1 MLNKIKAI
9 NSYGIEVKDIEKIED
24 NIFTMNNGEEYYVL
38 TDEEAQEV
46 YVDLQT
52 ELINDIGLEDLTEYA
67 KQYIIDNCL
76 NIDWFNDV
84 MIESNEN
91 YVYDLE
97 EEELQELLDEYDV
110 ETAEELINEFNSQYK
125 NGYQW
130 YKEIFG
136 TEDIQ
141 YLIDKY
147 DLLNID
153 AFIEFCQEV
162 DGRGHIISSYDG
174 IENEVEVDGITYYI
188 YRLYQKELE
197 FLLMN
202 N

>member
-9 NSYGIEVKDIEKIED
+9 NNYGAEVKDIEKIED
-24 NIFTMNNGEEYYVL
+24 NIFTINNGEEYYIL
-38 TDEEAQEV
+38 TDEEAQEI

-52 ELINDIGLEDLTEYA
+52 ELINDIGLEGLTEYA

-76 NIDWFNDV
+76 NIDWFNDA

-110 ETAEELINEFNSQYK
+110 ETAEELINEFNSQYE

-162 DGRGHIISSYDG
+162 DGRGNIISSYDG

-188 YRLYQKELE
+188 YRL
-197 FLLMN
+197 N
-202 N
+202 

>member
-9 NSYGIEVKDIEKIED
+9 NNYGAEVKDIEKIED

-38 TDEEAQEV
+38 TDEEAQEI
-46 YVDLQT
+46 YVDLQVD
-52 ELINDIGLEDLTEYA
+52 LINEFGLEGFTEYA
-67 KQYIIDNCL
+67 QQYIIDNCL
-76 NIDWFNDV
+76 NIDWFNDA

-97 EEELQELLDEYDV
+97 EEDLQELLDEYGV
-110 ETAEELINEFNSQYK
+110 ETAEDLINEFNSQYE

-130 YKEIFG
+130 YKETFG

-141 YLIDKY
+141 YLINKH

-153 AFIEFCQEV
+153 AVIEFCQEI
-162 DGRGHIISSYDG
+162 DGRGHIIASYDG
-174 IENEVEVDGITYYI
+174 IENEVEIDDITYYI
-188 YRLYQKELE
+188 YRL
-197 FLLMN
+197 N
-202 N
+202 

>member
-9 NSYGIEVKDIEKIED
+9 NNYGAEVKDIEKIED

-38 TDEEAQEV
+38 TDEEAQEI
-46 YVDLQT
+46 YVNLQT
-52 ELINDIGLEDLTEYA
+52 ELINELGLEGFTEYA
-67 KQYIIDNCL
+67 QQYIIDNCL
-76 NIDWFNDV
+76 DISWFNDA

-91 YVYDLE
+91 YVYNLE
-97 EEELQELLDEYDV
+97 EEELQELLDEYNV
-110 ETAEELINEFNSQYK
+110 ETAEDLINEFNSQYE

-130 YKEIFG
+130 YKETFG

-141 YLIDKY
+141 YLIDKH

-153 AFIEFCQEV
+153 AVIEYCQEL

-174 IENEVEVDGITYYI
+174 IENEIRIDDITYYI
-188 YRLYQKELE
+188 YRLY
-197 FLLMN
+197 
-202 N
+202 

>member
-9 NSYGIEVKDIEKIED
+9 NNYGAEVKDIEKIED

-38 TDEEAQEV
+38 TNEEAQEI

-52 ELINDIGLEDLTEYA
+52 ELINDFGFEGFTEYA
-67 KQYIIDNCL
+67 QQYIIDNCL
-76 NIDWFNDV
+76 NIDWFNEA
-84 MIESNEN
+84 MNESNEN

-97 EEELQELLDEYDV
+97 EEDLQELLDEYDV
-110 ETAEELINEFNSQYK
+110 ETAEELINEFNSQYE

-141 YLIDKY
+141 YLIDKH

-153 AFIEFCQEV
+153 AVIEFCQEV
-162 DGRGHIISSYDG
+162 DGRGHTIASYDG
-174 IENEVEVDGITYYI
+174 IENEVEIDNTTYYI
-188 YRLYQKELE
+188 YRLY
-197 FLLMN
+197 
-202 N
+202 